1 MLDNVPCIFVTPS
14 KYKNDQTCC
23 KKNVDYYMIGKK
35 ETLVN
40 NSSKESY
47 VLFIDYLIHRAISK

>member
-1 MLDNVPCIFVTPS
+1 MIRLVV
-14 KYKNDQTCC
+14 

-47 VLFIDYLIHRAISK
+47 VLFIDYLIHRAISKTIKTMNNK